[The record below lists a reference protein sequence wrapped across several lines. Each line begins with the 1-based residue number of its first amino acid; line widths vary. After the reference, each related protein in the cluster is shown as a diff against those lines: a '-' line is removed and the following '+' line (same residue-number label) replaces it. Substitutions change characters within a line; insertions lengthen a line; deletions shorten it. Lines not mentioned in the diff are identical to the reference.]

1 MLPGNQYSS
10 QHQSITLSARLAD
23 NATLAVCV
31 KDHGV
36 GIDPEI
42 QPYVFDLFTQAPR
55 TLDRA
60 EGGLG
65 IGLSMVRS
73 LVEMHGGTVSV
84 YSEGLGHGSEF
95 IVLLP
100 VSGDDLAPEAA
111 PVADAQ
117 AVLPCRILVIEDNVD
132 ANETLSF
139 FLQAEGH
146 SVASAFDGASGLE
159 MAKDG
164 AYDMVVCDIGLP
176 GNPGLN
182 DDNDRPATASTH
194 RSRSGASPR
203 SGGGRHPAA
212 VAQAGAGL
220 DSRHR

>member
-1 MLPGNQYSS
+1 M
-10 QHQSITLSARLAD
+10 
-23 NATLAVCV
+23 
-31 KDHGV
+31 
-36 GIDPEI
+36 
-42 QPYVFDLFTQAPR
+42 FDLFTQAPR

-95 IVLLP
+95 IVLQP

-117 AVLPCRILVIEDNVD
+117 AVLPCRILVIEDNVH

-212 VAQAGAGL
+212 LAQAGAGV